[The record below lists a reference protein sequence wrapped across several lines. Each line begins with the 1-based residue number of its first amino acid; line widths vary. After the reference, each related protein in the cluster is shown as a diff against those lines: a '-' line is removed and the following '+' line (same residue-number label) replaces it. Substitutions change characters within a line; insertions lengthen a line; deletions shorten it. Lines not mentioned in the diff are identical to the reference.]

1 MSLLPYD
8 ELLSS
13 FDFNIKLLLYIK
25 AFNALQDDV
34 RGLTEERDDAVYRRG
49 LLEARRRL
57 LGMGGAG
64 GG

>member
-1 MSLLPYD
+1 MRP
-8 ELLSS
+8 
-13 FDFNIKLLLYIK
+13 YIK

-49 LLEARRRL
+49 LVEARRRL